1 MSSSDC
7 SRVEDVE
14 CHNCHVPRPS
24 PRRDEDELAASL
36 ESLKET
42 MRLEDIEQSKEMCR
56 KAVVFEEANIE
67 FCDLMAWYESRK
79 QVYYAQYV
87 ATVQDARNKW
97 DAKEEEFRVRKAQRL
112 EQMESIERG
121 LVMLQDRV

>member
-1 MSSSDC
+1 VRKSSS
-7 SRVEDVE
+7 
-14 CHNCHVPRPS
+14 PRPS
-24 PRRDEDELAASL
+24 PRRDEIELAASL

-42 MRLEDIEQSKEMCR
+42 MRLEDLEQSKEMCR

-67 FCDLMAWYESRK
+67 FCNLMAWYESRK

-112 EQMESIERG
+112 EQMEAIERG